1 MEYPNKVIKITTKAI
16 FERDGKA
23 LIVLNK
29 NKKWEL
35 AGGQIQFGEDPED
48 ALKRELKEELGF
60 SNVAVGNIVNIFTF
74 RTKFKTTN
82 YQWVALVY
90 KCSSKNNED
99 IKLSDE
105 HADYKWCSLPE
116 IKKLEM
122 ISSGYKKSIEKYLNG
137 KL

>member
-1 MEYPNKVIKITTKAI
+1 MFEKNGKI
-16 FERDGKA
+16 
-23 LIVLNK
+23 LVVLDK

-35 AGGQIQFGEDPED
+35 AGGQIEFGEEPEE
-48 ALKRELKEELGF
+48 ALKRELKEELGYNDI
-60 SNVAVGNIVNIFTF
+60 SVGDIIDVFTF

-105 HADYKWCSLPE
+105 HIDYKWCSLSE
-116 IKKLEM
+116 IGKLDM
-122 ISSGYKKSIEKYLNG
+122 ISSGYKKSIEKYLNH
-137 KL
+137 